1 MLNVTC
7 RDLDEITKEI
17 LEPIVHDFQTR
28 YPRVEGE
35 AYLGY
40 PIYFNR
46 VTNEKTSV
54 DMALITKIGVF
65 IFNVLKNTV
74 PNYDE
79 IQNDI
84 YYRVKEKFQRLPHL
98 RNGKKLKFEFFSI
111 TYSMEQITPIDD
123 CPIAFSVEDVRE
135 FIAANK
141 RQEEFSD
148 FDYNAIL
155 SAIQEAYGLNYRV
168 ERVGAKIGTKAYKIN
183 EANALIEKYDHAQMD
198 AILGDTTGIQR
209 IRGMAGSG
217 KTIVL
222 ARKAVEIYMAHR
234 DWTIVITYSTRA
246 LKNQLVR
253 YISKFYADKN
263 DGEMYDTDKIK
274 VMQAWGSAS
283 SVGVYYD
290 VCVHHGL
297 EPLNFTQAK
306 TKYGKNRAFSK
317 ACEEVIKTIPKM
329 EKMYDCILVDE
340 AQDFDKNFL
349 SLCLKV
355 LGEEKRLVYA
365 YDELQQ

>member
-98 RNGKKLKFEFFSI
+98 RNGKKLKFEIFF
-111 TYSMEQITPIDD
+111 DNL
-123 CPIAFSVEDVRE
+123 F
-135 FIAANK
+135 N
-141 RQEEFSD
+141 
-148 FDYNAIL
+148 
-155 SAIQEAYGLNYRV
+155 
-168 ERVGAKIGTKAYKIN
+168 GTN
-183 EANALIEKYDHAQMD
+183 N
-198 AILGDTTGIQR
+198 T
-209 IRGMAGSG
+209 
-217 KTIVL
+217 
-222 ARKAVEIYMAHR
+222 
-234 DWTIVITYSTRA
+234 
-246 LKNQLVR
+246 
-253 YISKFYADKN
+253 
-263 DGEMYDTDKIK
+263 
-274 VMQAWGSAS
+274 
-283 SVGVYYD
+283 
-290 VCVHHGL
+290 
-297 EPLNFTQAK
+297 
-306 TKYGKNRAFSK
+306 NR
-317 ACEEVIKTIPKM
+317 
-329 EKMYDCILVDE
+329 
-340 AQDFDKNFL
+340 
-349 SLCLKV
+349 
-355 LGEEKRLVYA
+355 
-365 YDELQQ
+365 

>member
-111 TYSMEQITPIDD
+111 TYSMEQITPIDET
-123 CPIAFSVEDVRE
+123 FGED
-135 FIAANK
+135 N
-141 RQEEFSD
+141 
-148 FDYNAIL
+148 
-155 SAIQEAYGLNYRV
+155 
-168 ERVGAKIGTKAYKIN
+168 
-183 EANALIEKYDHAQMD
+183 
-198 AILGDTTGIQR
+198 
-209 IRGMAGSG
+209 
-217 KTIVL
+217 
-222 ARKAVEIYMAHR
+222 
-234 DWTIVITYSTRA
+234 
-246 LKNQLVR
+246 
-253 YISKFYADKN
+253 
-263 DGEMYDTDKIK
+263 
-274 VMQAWGSAS
+274 
-283 SVGVYYD
+283 
-290 VCVHHGL
+290 
-297 EPLNFTQAK
+297 
-306 TKYGKNRAFSK
+306 
-317 ACEEVIKTIPKM
+317 
-329 EKMYDCILVDE
+329 
-340 AQDFDKNFL
+340 
-349 SLCLKV
+349 
-355 LGEEKRLVYA
+355 
-365 YDELQQ
+365 

>member
-1 MLNVTC
+1 M
-7 RDLDEITKEI
+7 LDEITKEI

-123 CPIAFSVEDVRE
+123 CPIAFSVEDGNLLPP
-135 FIAANK
+135 I
-141 RQEEFSD
+141 SD
-148 FDYNAIL
+148 
-155 SAIQEAYGLNYRV
+155 
-168 ERVGAKIGTKAYKIN
+168 K
-183 EANALIEKYDHAQMD
+183 
-198 AILGDTTGIQR
+198 
-209 IRGMAGSG
+209 
-217 KTIVL
+217 
-222 ARKAVEIYMAHR
+222 
-234 DWTIVITYSTRA
+234 
-246 LKNQLVR
+246 
-253 YISKFYADKN
+253 
-263 DGEMYDTDKIK
+263 
-274 VMQAWGSAS
+274 
-283 SVGVYYD
+283 
-290 VCVHHGL
+290 
-297 EPLNFTQAK
+297 
-306 TKYGKNRAFSK
+306 
-317 ACEEVIKTIPKM
+317 
-329 EKMYDCILVDE
+329 
-340 AQDFDKNFL
+340 KNFL
-349 SLCLKV
+349 ILTTTQFFLRFRKHTV
-355 LGEEKRLVYA
+355 LIIGLNE
-365 YDELQQ
+365 

>member
-1 MLNVTC
+1 MKYSGNSKVYGIRYFNVW
-7 RDLDEITKEI
+7 
-17 LEPIVHDFQTR
+17 F
-28 YPRVEGE
+28 
-35 AYLGY
+35 YLFAETEMD

-155 SAIQEAYGLNYRV
+155 SAIQEACMQRMTGESWR
-168 ERVGAKIGTKAYKIN
+168 
-183 EANALIEKYDHAQMD
+183 NAVRRYF
-198 AILGDTTGIQR
+198 
-209 IRGMAGSG
+209 
-217 KTIVL
+217 
-222 ARKAVEIYMAHR
+222 
-234 DWTIVITYSTRA
+234 
-246 LKNQLVR
+246 QLSCAAMR
-253 YISKFYADKN
+253 RRS
-263 DGEMYDTDKIK
+263 
-274 VMQAWGSAS
+274 
-283 SVGVYYD
+283 
-290 VCVHHGL
+290 
-297 EPLNFTQAK
+297 
-306 TKYGKNRAFSK
+306 
-317 ACEEVIKTIPKM
+317 
-329 EKMYDCILVDE
+329 
-340 AQDFDKNFL
+340 
-349 SLCLKV
+349 
-355 LGEEKRLVYA
+355 
-365 YDELQQ
+365 

>member
-98 RNGKKLKFEFFSI
+98 RNGKKLKFEFLSI
-111 TYSMEQITPIDD
+111 PGDSEPPFRRRSTAVPFLVIPRFRESDTVVP
-123 CPIAFSVEDVRE
+123 VR
-135 FIAANK
+135 
-141 RQEEFSD
+141 
-148 FDYNAIL
+148 
-155 SAIQEAYGLNYRV
+155 
-168 ERVGAKIGTKAYKIN
+168 
-183 EANALIEKYDHAQMD
+183 
-198 AILGDTTGIQR
+198 
-209 IRGMAGSG
+209 
-217 KTIVL
+217 
-222 ARKAVEIYMAHR
+222 
-234 DWTIVITYSTRA
+234 
-246 LKNQLVR
+246 
-253 YISKFYADKN
+253 
-263 DGEMYDTDKIK
+263 
-274 VMQAWGSAS
+274 
-283 SVGVYYD
+283 
-290 VCVHHGL
+290 
-297 EPLNFTQAK
+297 
-306 TKYGKNRAFSK
+306 
-317 ACEEVIKTIPKM
+317 
-329 EKMYDCILVDE
+329 
-340 AQDFDKNFL
+340 
-349 SLCLKV
+349 
-355 LGEEKRLVYA
+355 
-365 YDELQQ
+365 